1 MCLCVEAE
9 TQFCPRKI
17 RHTQRTSCVL
27 FILRL
32 CVCVCYYKLVL
43 FLSLSEC
50 AGKLVW
56 FASSHV
62 WSDVWVA
69 MFVMGVRSFCL
80 FLLPISPIRLMFP
93 LSLIHSAFCIFFIF
107 NLGCFSLVRLHLYVC
122 VCACNMWQPTL
133 ACGSR
138 VHLPART
145 ARTVC
150 CHIDVAFLRE
160 PQLKSPSTLIHPPL
174 PLLTQPRSAVNH
186 KRRWLPCSLI
196 ESTFPFSSDSHR
208 ERLEGG
214 RGSERERKGKSESFV
229 VGTVQTHALQMK
241 SI

>member
-1 MCLCVEAE
+1 MCVCVSK
-9 TQFCPRKI
+9 QKLSF
-17 RHTQRTSCVL
+17 VL
-27 FILRL
+27 GIFATLRGHL
-32 CVCVCYYKLVL
+32 VSYLFYACVCVCYYKLVL

-80 FLLPISPIRLMFP
+80 FLLPISPIRLMSP

-145 ARTVC
+145 ARTAV
-150 CHIDVAFLRE
+150 I
-160 PQLKSPSTLIHPPL
+160 
-174 PLLTQPRSAVNH
+174 LTWLFCANRS
-186 KRRWLPCSLI
+186 
-196 ESTFPFSSDSHR
+196 
-208 ERLEGG
+208 
-214 RGSERERKGKSESFV
+214 
-229 VGTVQTHALQMK
+229 
-241 SI
+241 